1 MSKEHEKLY
10 QDYLKLQSDET
21 KKNINGYDVFIES
34 DTKVGIKVR
43 FKNGEWLRVYRD
55 KDTNKIEWH
64 FEWH

>member
-21 KKNINGYDVFIES
+21 KKNINGYDVFIEH
-34 DTKVGIKVR
+34 DNKVGIKVKC
-43 FKNGEWLRVYRD
+43 KNGEWRRVYRNE
-55 KDTNKIEWH
+55 DTNKIEWH